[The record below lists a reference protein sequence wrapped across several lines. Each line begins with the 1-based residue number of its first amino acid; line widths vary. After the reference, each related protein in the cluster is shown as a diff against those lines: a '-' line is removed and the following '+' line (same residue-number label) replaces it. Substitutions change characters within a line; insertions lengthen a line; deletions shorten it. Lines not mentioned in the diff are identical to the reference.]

1 MSEMER
7 PVAIDRIGTAGLDMV
22 VEAHAQELAPIAARL
37 LLPAVGRLRCTMR
50 LKRLEA
56 SIIEASGTL
65 EASVTQT
72 CVVTLDDFPQAVSE
86 AFLVRFVPEGAE
98 SDDDDPESPDEIPY
112 PAGAIDLGEAA
123 IQQLA
128 LALDPYPRKPGLPDP
143 ADEPADVPHPFAALA
158 ALRRPQ

>member
-1 MSEMER
+1 MER

-22 VEAHAQELAPIAARL
+22 VEATPEELSSIATRL

-86 AFLVRFVPEGAE
+86 AFLVRFVPEGTE

-128 LALDPYPRKPGLPDP
+128 LALDPYPRKPGLTDP